1 MGEVYRARDTRLNRI
16 VALKLLPTHL
26 SDDPKAKQRFDREAQ
41 LISSL
46 THSNICTVHDVGHQD
61 GINYLV
67 MEYLEGET
75 LADRLMKGAL
85 PLEQVLKV
93 GIEICKGLEK
103 AHRSGVIHRDLKPG
117 NIMLT
122 KSGAK
127 LMDFGLAKTGPA
139 VNREATGLAL
149 TMASSAG
156 SHPITEQGTVV
167 GTFQYMSPEQVD
179 GKEADTRSDIFAL
192 GAVLYEMATGRRAFE
207 GKTSASVIAAV
218 MQRDPPPISTVQP
231 MSPPALDRLVG
242 NCLLKDPDER
252 WQTVHDTL
260 LALRGLALDGAQ
272 AGISPAVPS
281 AGRSLSWVSWVIA
294 AMMAIAVVFLVVRNT
309 QQTLPPLS
317 LVRASLLPPTK
328 SSFAPYNFALSPD
341 GTRLAFV
348 AVASDGS
355 MSLSIRSL
363 ASGATQEYSN
373 TAEAR
378 FPFWS
383 PDGQWVAFFAEGN
396 LKKLEVGSG
405 AVQTLCSAP
414 HGWGGDWNH
423 DGLIIFASDISGPL
437 TRVSAAGSVPSPA
450 TKVLQAESA
459 EAQRWPSFLPD
470 GKHFLYQVDWVGT
483 AGTYIGSIDGKES
496 KLLSHDLTGNVQFI
510 GGYLLYVRNSSL
522 MAQPFDPERMQ
533 FTGEPI
539 PIASRDIEAEK
550 SFSRG
555 NYSASQA
562 GTLVYLSRGAS
573 LSRFEWFD
581 RNGQEL
587 GPIGVSGAYD
597 PRLSPDGRYV
607 AYSADPAFDGNRSVW
622 TFDLIRKTATRVTD
636 GDRDGFP
643 AWSPDGK
650 QLVYSGSRADG
661 FGLYVRAADG
671 SGQDQV
677 LAKGVSLPPTDWS
690 HDGRNVLYMNV
701 SQGHPRIYSQAI
713 ESTASAREV
722 TPGSEGQ
729 ISPNGNWLAYT
740 DASGNVFVQPFLGH
754 GGKNQIS
761 SNGGAQPRW
770 RADGTELFYIAHD
783 KKLMAVPVLTG
794 KKFVAGTPHALFQTR
809 ITGARFSYFQYD
821 VTPDGQRFLVNSLP
835 PENTAPPLTLVLNW
849 NARLKKN

>member
-16 VALKLLPTHL
+16 VALKILPTHL

-41 LISSL
+41 VISSL
-46 THSNICTVHDVGHQD
+46 NHSNICTVHDVGHQD

-67 MEYLEGET
+67 MEFLEGET

-85 PLEQVLKV
+85 PLEQVLKL
-93 GIEICKGLEK
+93 GIEICKGLDK

-122 KSGAK
+122 KSGTK

-139 VNREATGLAL
+139 VNRGSAGLAL
-149 TMASSAG
+149 TMSQ
-156 SHPITEQGTVV
+156 PITEQGMVV

-207 GKTSASVIAAV
+207 GKTTASVIAAV
-218 MQRDPPPISTVQP
+218 MERDPPPISTVQS

-260 LALRGLALDGAQ
+260 LELQWLALDGAQ
-272 AGISPAVPS
+272 AGVSPAPS
-281 AGRSLSWVSWVIA
+281 AARKMPWLAWVIA
-294 AMMAIAVVFLVVRNT
+294 TMMAIAVVFLVVRNT
-309 QQTLPPLS
+309 RQTPPPPS
-317 LVRASLLPPTK
+317 LVLASLLPPAK
-328 SSFAPYNFALSPD
+328 SSFAPYNFSLSPD

-355 MSLSIRSL
+355 TSLWIRSL

-383 PDGQWVAFFAEGN
+383 PDGQWVAFFAEGS

-405 AVQTLCSAP
+405 AVQTLCSALR
-414 HGWGGDWNH
+414 GWGGDWNH
-423 DGLIIFASDISGPL
+423 DGLIIFASDVSGPL

-450 TKVLQAESA
+450 TEVLQEGSA
-459 EAQRWPSFLPD
+459 EAHRWPSFLPD

-483 AGTYIGSIDGKES
+483 AGTYIGSIDGTES
-496 KLLSHDLTGNVQFI
+496 KLLSHDLTGNVQFVA
-510 GGYLLYVRNSSL
+510 GYLLYVRNGSL

-539 PIASRDIEAEK
+539 PIAPQDVEAEK
-550 SFSRG
+550 AFSRG
-555 NYSASQA
+555 NFSASQA
-562 GTLVYLSRGAS
+562 GTLVYLSRKAS
-573 LSRFEWFD
+573 LSQFEWFD
-581 RNGQEL
+581 RNGKEL
-587 GPIGVSGAYD
+587 GPVGVSGAYE

-607 AYSADPAFDGNRSVW
+607 AYSADPAFDGKRSVW
-622 TFDLIRKTATRVTD
+622 TFDLVRKTATRVTD

-643 AWSPDGK
+643 VWSPDGK
-650 QLVYSGSRADG
+650 QFVYGGSRGDG

-671 SGQDQV
+671 SGQEQV
-677 LAKGVSLPPTDWS
+677 LAKGVFLPPTDWS
-690 HDGRNVLYMNV
+690 HDGRNILYMNV
-701 SQGHPRIYSQAI
+701 SQGRPRMYSHAVG
-713 ESTASAREV
+713 STAPATEV

-729 ISPNGNWLAYT
+729 ISPNGHWLAYA
-740 DASGNVFVQPFLGH
+740 DVPADVFVQPFPGH
-754 GGKNQIS
+754 GGKDQIS
-761 SNGGAQPRW
+761 NKGGAQPRW
-770 RADGTELFYIAHD
+770 RADGTELFYIAPD
-783 KKLMAVPVLTG
+783 KKLMAVPVQTG
-794 KKFVAGTPHALFQTR
+794 EKFVAGTPHALFQTR
-809 ITGARFSYFQYD
+809 ITGARFVYFQYD
-821 VTPDGQRFLVNSLP
+821 VTPDGKRFLINSLP

-849 NARLKKN
+849 NTQLKKK